1 MLCAHNCFAS
11 ISGGF
16 TSFSGLSIFAAG
28 DFPRGEGWYLNI
40 FHLILVLAAFATW
53 AFLAQWVDEDQR
65 ELEIADGPTWNLIV
79 LGSGIVGTLLIWGLP
94 YFWISWFVVMI
105 AMAVEAKL
113 YANLRNGFVKDETQH
128 LLTPYHFRSL
138 GARYFGLKFTDAAG
152 PKGRNIPVVFLGKRG
167 GSGGAEAAKFLNK
180 SEETAGFQAALE
192 LIWNAIK
199 SRTTDIH
206 LEPTKEETLVRFRV
220 DGIMKAQEALD
231 RRIGDSVINILK
243 VMAEMDITEKRKPQD
258 GSFQARILDPE
269 KPGAAGRVVDFRVA
283 TSGSVAGEKM
293 VLRILDQNKA
303 ISSLEN
309 LGLRPKVRDMV
320 REIVSEPHGLLLVCG
335 PTGAGK
341 STTLYAALH
350 EIDRFTKN
358 VITLENPVEYTIPNT
373 TQIEVTPKSGKTFA
387 GELRS
392 ILRQDP
398 DVIYLG
404 EIRDK
409 ETAEIA
415 CQAAQT
421 GHMVFSTIH
430 SNDAVGALGRLIEL
444 GVDPSVIGSALSAVI
459 GQRLVRKLC
468 PKCKEKYVPSPEAL
482 KRLNL
487 PADKIKFFCRAPGE
501 GQKEPETNNCDH
513 CGGSGYRGRTGVY
526 ELFRIT
532 DHIREMI
539 RDKPNMHQIQQEAVK
554 EGMTLLYQ
562 DGLRQVISGDTSIA
576 EMTRVCK

>member
-1 MLCAHNCFAS
+1 MLSAFHSGIGLTRTLGGSSLGLFA
-11 ISGGF
+11 F
-16 TSFSGLSIFAAG
+16 DG
-28 DFPRGEGWYLNI
+28 DFPRGEGWYLN
-40 FHLILVLAAFATW
+40 FVHLVFLLGVLASW

-79 LGSGIVGTLLIWGLP
+79 LGSGIVGSLLIWALP
-94 YFWISWFVVMI
+94 YFWISWLLVMVVL
-105 AMAVEAKL
+105 AAEAKL
-113 YANLRNGFVKDETQH
+113 YANLRNGFVKDTTQH
-128 LLTPYHFRSL
+128 LLTPYHFRVL
-138 GARYFGLKFTDAAG
+138 GQRYLGIKFQEDSG
-152 PKGRNIPVVFLGKRG
+152 PRGRNVPVIFLGKRG
-167 GSGGAEAAKFLNK
+167 GAGNADTNKFLNK
-180 SEETAGFQAALE
+180 SEETAGYQAALE

-243 VMAEMDITEKRKPQD
+243 VMSEMDITEKRKPQD

-269 KPGAAGRVVDFRVA
+269 KPTGQGRVVDFRVA

-303 ISSLEN
+303 ISSLEY
-309 LGLRPKVRDMV
+309 LGLRPKVRDSI
-320 REIVSEPHGLLLVCG
+320 REIVSDPHGLFLVCG

-341 STTLYAALH
+341 STTLYACLH

-444 GVDPSVIGSALSAVI
+444 GVDPSVIASALSAVV

-468 PKCKEKYVPSPEAL
+468 PKCKEKYTPSPDAL

-487 PADKIKFFCRAPGE
+487 PVEKIKFFCRAPGE
-501 GQKEPETNNCDH
+501 GQKEPETNTCENCQ
-513 CGGSGYRGRTGVY
+513 GSGYRGRTGVY
-526 ELFRIT
+526 ELFRIS
-532 DHIREMI
+532 DKIREMI
-539 RDKPNMHQIQQEAVK
+539 REKPNLGQIQQEAVK
-554 EGMTLLYQ
+554 EGMNLLYQ
-562 DGLRQVISGDTSIA
+562 DGLRQVISGDTSIS